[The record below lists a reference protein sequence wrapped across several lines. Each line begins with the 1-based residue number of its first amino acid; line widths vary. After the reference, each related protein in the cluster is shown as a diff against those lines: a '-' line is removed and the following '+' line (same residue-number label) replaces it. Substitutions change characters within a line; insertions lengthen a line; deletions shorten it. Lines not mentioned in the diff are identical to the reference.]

1 MLNDRQVRKT
11 FELLEIPLKRM
22 NESSPIYIP
31 CPYQEKHTKPTRA
44 RDCQLY
50 FNDGPNIFCFHES
63 CREALRELCDFVRFE
78 VTGSCRGEYEFR
90 VYFGPRPNNELAEQI
105 KQTRETL
112 IQKFRGKLSPAP
124 VKISSIELL
133 SWLFKPKDVLWIGQE
148 FQSGS
153 KYAHHFR
160 MLEEW
165 VKKPPPPNWDFTT
178 GATFWP
184 GNCDRNNESVAQ
196 RRYLI
201 LESDRKDN
209 AGNPVSQEEQWAMIA
224 WAQAE
229 LHLKLKHIL
238 FSGNKSYHAWA
249 LWPGEDW
256 FREHKPALE
265 AMGFDTKTM
274 SKSQPVRLGGAIHLR
289 TRKRQEVLWLRK

>member
-11 FELLEIPLKRM
+11 FELLEIPFERM
-22 NESSPIYIP
+22 QESSPIFIP
-31 CPYQEKHTKPTRA
+31 CPYQEKHTKPTRE

-50 FNDGPNIFCFHES
+50 FNDGPNVFCFHES
-63 CREALRELCDFVRFE
+63 CKEALRELCDFVRFE
-78 VTGSCRGEYEFR
+78 VTGSVRGEYDFR
-90 VYFGPRPNNELAEQI
+90 VYLGPKPNNGLAEHI
-105 KQTRETL
+105 RQTRETL

-133 SWLFKPKDVLWIGQE
+133 SLCFRPKDVLWVGQE
-148 FQSGS
+148 FHSGP

-160 MLEEW
+160 TLEKWEN
-165 VKKPPPPNWDFTT
+165 KPPPPNWNFTT

-184 GNCDRNNESVAQ
+184 GSRDRNNESVAQ

-209 AGNPVSQEEQWAMIA
+209 LGNPVSQEEQWAMIA
-224 WAQAE
+224 WACAE

-238 FSGNKSYHAWA
+238 FSGNKSYHAWV
-249 LWPGEDW
+249 LCPGEDW
-256 FREHKPALE
+256 FREYKPALE
-265 AMGFDTKTM
+265 AMGFDPKTM
-274 SKSQPVRLGGAIHLR
+274 GKSQPVRLGGAIHLK
-289 TRKRQEVLWLRK
+289 TRKRQEVLWLQK